1 MNSTFYFKLA
11 KTNLKKNKRIYFP
24 YILAIIVIVM
34 TFYTMKAISINEGI
48 YNMRC
53 GEQVIMLL
61 KFATYIIEI
70 FTAIFLFYSNSFLIK
85 NRKKEIGLYNILGM
99 EKKHIAKVFF
109 FETVIVVTIS
119 IVLGL
124 LGGFII
130 GKIMFLILLNLVKF
144 DITISFYI
152 SFKAIISTIELIL
165 VTFIAILI
173 MNLIQI
179 KVTNPIELLKS
190 TEKGDKISK
199 RLWIFA
205 IAGVIALVIGY
216 RMALKVESPIAA
228 INEFFIATVF
238 VIIGTYFTF
247 KAGIIVFLKILKK
260 NKKFYYKTNNFISIS
275 SMIYRMKQNAAGLA
289 NICIL
294 STAVLLTISTTVC
307 LYMGEESSL
316 RNRYPQDVK
325 IIFRDYKGDKN
336 TAYDV
341 VNSELN
347 LNNLTKENTI
357 EFNYKELNAILD
369 NNEFKVAKTKYHMSD
384 ISGKCDG
391 EIITLNQYNKVENK
405 DVKLKENEILI
416 YTNEGKYGNNT
427 VKLGDNNYKVKKE
440 LTSLKFVNKEDS
452 AKIKSYYIVV
462 KDEEVLNEI
471 CESFNTEELN
481 EICESLNTE
490 ELNKDKYYISF
501 DIKGSKEDCINF
513 CYNTYNKINSDNISF
528 QSIFMDRET
537 YYAMNGG
544 FLFIGSYLGIL
555 FTMAM
560 VLIIYYKQISEGYED
575 NERFKIMKK
584 VGISDYEVRKSI
596 KKQILLVFF
605 IPLVTAV
612 IHIGFAFKMMNKML
626 ALFGVGSTEIFIQC
640 IFGTIVVFAVIYI
653 VVYRL
658 TARTYYKI
666 VNN

>member
-1 MNSTFYFKLA
+1 MNSIFYFKLA
-11 KTNLKKNKRIYFP
+11 KTNLKKNKRIYFL
-24 YILAIIVIVM
+24 YILAIIIIVM
-34 TFYTMKAISINEGI
+34 TFYTMKAISINKGI

-61 KFATYIIEI
+61 RFATNIIAI
-70 FTAIFLFYSNSFLIK
+70 FTVMFLFYTNSFLIK

-99 EKKHIAKVFF
+99 EKKHIAKVFT
-109 FETVIVVTIS
+109 FETIIVVSIS
-119 IVLGL
+119 LLLGL
-124 LGGFII
+124 ISGIII
-130 GKIMFLILLNLVKF
+130 GKLMFIILLNLVKF
-144 DITISFYI
+144 DITLSFSI

-165 VTFIAILI
+165 VTSIVVLI

-179 KVTNPIELLKS
+179 KATNPIELLKS
-190 TEKGDKISK
+190 TEKGEKISK

-205 IAGVIALVIGY
+205 IVGVIALFIGY

-228 INEFFIATVF
+228 INEFFIASIF
-238 VIIGTYFTF
+238 VMIGTDCTF

-294 STAVLLTISTTVC
+294 STIVLLIISTTVC
-307 LYMGEESSL
+307 LYIGGESSL
-316 RNRYPQDVK
+316 KNRYPQDVK

-347 LNNLTKENTI
+347 SNNLVKENKI

-416 YTNEGKYGNNT
+416 YTNEGKYENNT
-427 VKLGDNNYKVKKE
+427 VKLGDNNYKVKEE
-440 LTSLKFVNKEDS
+440 LTSLRFVNKEDS
-452 AKIKSYYIVV
+452 AKIKSYFIIV

-471 CESFNTEELN
+471 CKSFNTEELD
-481 EICESLNTE
+481 
-490 ELNKDKYYISF
+490 KDKYYISF
-501 DIKGSKEDCINF
+501 DIKGSNEDCIKF
-513 CYNTYNKINSDNISF
+513 CNNTYNKINSDNISF

-560 VLIIYYKQISEGYED
+560 VIIIYYKQISEGYED

-640 IFGTIVVFAVIYI
+640 IFATIVVFAVIYI

>member
-1 MNSTFYFKLA
+1 MSSTFYFKLA

-34 TFYTMKAISINEGI
+34 TFYTMKTISINEGI
-48 YNMRC
+48 DMMRC
-53 GEQVIMLL
+53 GIQVKMLL
-61 KFATYIIEI
+61 KFATTVIGI
-70 FTAIFLFYSNSFLIK
+70 FAVIFLFYTNSFIIK

-109 FETVIVVTIS
+109 FETIIVVTIS
-119 IVLGL
+119 ILLGL

-130 GKIMFLILLNLVKF
+130 GKLMFLILLNLVKF
-144 DITISFYI
+144 DITLSFSI
-152 SFKAIISTIELIL
+152 SFKAIISTIKLIL

-179 KVTNPIELLKS
+179 KVTNPVELLKS
-190 TEKGDKISK
+190 GQKGERMPKTS
-199 RLWIFA
+199 WFSA
-205 IAGVIALVIGY
+205 ILGVVFLIIGYEIAL
-216 RMALKVESPIAA
+216 AVESPLAA
-228 INEFFIATVF
+228 INKFFIATIF
-238 VIIGTYFTF
+238 VIVGTYFTF
-247 KAGIIVFLKILKK
+247 KAGIITLLKILKK
-260 NKKFYYKTNNFISIS
+260 NKKFYYSTNNFISVS

-307 LYMGEESSL
+307 LYIGEESSL
-316 RNRYPQDVK
+316 KNSYPQD
-325 IIFRDYKGDKN
+325 IQITFRDYKGDKN

-347 LNNLTKENTI
+347 SNNLAKENTI

-416 YTNEGKYGNNT
+416 YTNEGKYENNT
-427 VKLGDNNYKVKKE
+427 VKLGDNNYKVKEE
-440 LTSLKFVNKEDS
+440 LTSLRFVNKEDS
-452 AKIKSYYIVV
+452 AKIKSYFIIV

-471 CESFNTEELN
+471 CKSFNTEELD
-481 EICESLNTE
+481 
-490 ELNKDKYYISF
+490 KDKYYISF
-501 DIKGSKEDCINF
+501 DIKGSNEDCIKF
-513 CYNTYNKINSDNISF
+513 CNNTYNKINSDNISF

-640 IFGTIVVFAVIYI
+640 IFATIVVFAVIYI

>member
-1 MNSTFYFKLA
+1 MSSTFYFKLA

-24 YILAIIVIVM
+24 YILAIIIIVM

-61 KFATYIIEI
+61 KFATYIIGM
-70 FTAIFLFYSNSFLIK
+70 FTVIFLFYTNSFIIK

-109 FETVIVVTIS
+109 FETIIVVIIS
-119 IVLGL
+119 ILLGL

-130 GKIMFLILLNLVKF
+130 GKLMFLILLNLVKF
-144 DITISFYI
+144 DITISFSI

-190 TEKGDKISK
+190 TEKGEKISK
-199 RLWIFA
+199 RLWSFA

-260 NKKFYYKTNNFISIS
+260 NKKFYYKTNNFISVS

-307 LYMGEESSL
+307 LYIGEESSL
-316 RNRYPQDVK
+316 KNSYPQD
-325 IIFRDYKGDKN
+325 IQITFRDYKGDKN

-347 LNNLTKENTI
+347 SNNLAKENTI
-357 EFNYKELNAILD
+357 EFNYKEFIATLD
-369 NNEFKVAKTKYHMSD
+369 NNRFNVVEKENIMSNISSVCGVAF
-384 ISGKCDG
+384 
-391 EIITLNQYNKVENK
+391 ITLDKYNKVENK
-405 DVKLKENEILI
+405 NIKLNENEILI
-416 YTNEGKYGNNT
+416 YTNEGKYEKDT
-427 VKLGDNNYKVKKE
+427 VKLGDNKYKVKEE
-440 LTSLKFVNKEDS
+440 LDSLKFVNKVDS
-452 AKIKSYYIVV
+452 VNIKSYFIVV
-462 KDEEVLNEI
+462 KDEEILNEI
-471 CESFNTEELN
+471 CK
-481 EICESLNTE
+481 SLNTE

-501 DIKGSKEDCINF
+501 DIKGSNEDCINF
-513 CYNTYNKINSDNISF
+513 CNNTYNKINSDNISF

-575 NERFKIMKK
+575 NERFKIMRK